1 VWGRGCGSIRLNIT
15 FIDSL
20 MKTYPGKFI
29 TLEGIE
35 GVGKSTQLQ
44 YIKNWLTEKNIPV
57 LATREP
63 GGTPVAESIRAIF
76 LEKLPETITTDTELL
91 LLFAGRAQH
100 LATVILP
107 ALQRGEW
114 VICDRFTD
122 ASYAYQSGGRQ
133 VPLERVT
140 CLKNWVHEGFA
151 PDLTLLFDAPV
162 DIALS
167 RVQKRGGSDRIEA
180 EDKAF
185 FERVRTCYLALAKQ
199 ASRYQ
204 VIDAA
209 SDVTTVQSSINAILT
224 QFLQKNPP

>member
-1 VWGRGCGSIRLNIT
+1 
-15 FIDSL
+15 
-20 MKTYPGKFI
+20 MKSKYPGKFI

-44 YIKNWLTEKNIPV
+44 YIKHWLLEKKIPV

-76 LEKLPETITTDTELL
+76 LEKFPEMITADTELL

-100 LATVILP
+100 LATVIYP
-107 ALQRGEW
+107 ALQRGDW

-122 ASYAYQSGGRQ
+122 ASYAYQSGGRKI
-133 VPLERVT
+133 PFERVT
-140 CLKNWVHEGFA
+140 LLKNWVHGGFQ

-167 RVQKRGGSDRIEA
+167 RVRKRGGSDRIEA
-180 EDKAF
+180 EDDAF
-185 FERVRTCYLALAKQ
+185 FERVRACYLSLSKE
-199 ASRYQ
+199 ASRYR

-209 SDVTTVQSSINAILT
+209 ADLATVQSSVNAILT
-224 QFLQKNPP
+224 QFLQKNSPLSRLRERGRG